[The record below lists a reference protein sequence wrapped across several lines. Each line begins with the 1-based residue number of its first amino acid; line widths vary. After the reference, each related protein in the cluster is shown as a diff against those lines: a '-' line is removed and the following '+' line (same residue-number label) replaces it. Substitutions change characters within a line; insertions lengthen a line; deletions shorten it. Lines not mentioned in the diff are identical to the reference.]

1 MTGQRT
7 NSEQRHTGMKN
18 VTLAAILLVLATAFT
33 ACKKD
38 SPEQDYNHWPVI
50 EINGVQQAAV
60 ADTVSLLVSWP
71 YSSGC
76 DVMDKFLTKKEGT
89 LHTITALGYT
99 EDAICTQD
107 AGIKTKEYLFV
118 ATSPGN
124 YTLDFVNPDGS
135 VITHPILVQ

>member
-1 MTGQRT
+1 
-7 NSEQRHTGMKN
+7 MKKIIIYSLCLFS
-18 VTLAAILLVLATAFT
+18 VAALFT

-38 SPEQDYNHWPVI
+38 SPDQDYGHWPVVDV
-50 EINGVQQAAV
+50 EGAQQAAV
-60 ADTVSLLVSWP
+60 ADTVRLLVSWP

-76 DVMDKFLTKKEGT
+76 DVMDKFQTKKEGT

-99 EDAICTQD
+99 EVAICTQD

-118 ATSPGN
+118 ATSAGN

-135 VITHPILVQ
+135 VISHPILVQ